1 MSKVTSKIGKIYRND
16 DEIYNFLSD
25 FRNLDSLVPG
35 DKITNWQSDE
45 DRCRFSVAGI
55 GATGMRIVEKEPYKL
70 IKLGSYKESPVSFNI
85 WVQLK
90 KVEDGDTR
98 IRLTGEA
105 QMNPIM
111 NKMVQNYLK
120 KGLDGAVDKLTAFFN
135 NKRDLQ

>member
-1 MSKVTSKIGKIYRND
+1 
-16 DEIYNFLSD
+16 
-25 FRNLDSLVPG
+25 
-35 DKITNWQSDE
+35 
-45 DRCRFSVAGI
+45 
-55 GATGMRIVEKEPYKL
+55 
-70 IKLGSYKESPVSFNI
+70 VSFNI

-120 KGLDGAVDKLTAFFN
+120 KGLDGAVDKLTDFFN